1 MRFALCVALV
11 AAAAVMPASGAAR
24 QSFDFPPLMQPPAA
38 EHPGKLVWA
47 ELVTPDLAA
56 AERFYGGLFGWTFHE
71 IHAGETRYAIA
82 KLDNEPIAGLVQ
94 RSVQPDKH
102 GQSAWLPFL
111 SVSNVQETGQR
122 IVEHGGKELKA
133 PRAYRMRGQQATYT
147 DPQGAVFAVLNS
159 HSGDPPDV
167 LAAPGEWIWGAVI
180 TRDPDSDAAFYQD
193 VFGYEVFEL
202 PSDARGEH
210 LLLAS
215 ENYARAS
222 VNPLPQ
228 ANADVQPHWTGFV
241 RVTDVPHAAETAK
254 ALGGRVLVEPHE
266 DRHGGTV
273 ALLADP
279 AGAVIGIM
287 DWTQTTPPGESPAG
301 ESPPATAPP
310 GASK

>member
-1 MRFALCVALV
+1 MSRTLLVFSAGLLAIGVAS
-11 AAAAVMPASGAAR
+11 AAS
-24 QSFDFPPLMQPPAA
+24 QSLEFPPLMEPATT

-56 AERFYGGLFGWTFHE
+56 AERFYGGLFGWTFHD
-71 IHAGETRYAIA
+71 IRTGDTTYAIA
-82 KLDNEPIAGLVQ
+82 KLGNTPIAGLVQ
-94 RSVQPDKH
+94 RAAAPDRREQP
-102 GQSAWLPFL
+102 AWLPFL
-111 SVSNVQETGQR
+111 SVSNVQESAQR
-122 IVEHGGKELKA
+122 VLEHGGKELK
-133 PRAYRMRGQQATYT
+133 PSRAYRLRGKQAVYA

-159 HSGDPPDV
+159 HNGDPPDV
-167 LAAPGEWIWGAVI
+167 LAAPGEWIWGAVM

-228 ANADVQPHWTGFV
+228 ADDAQSHWIGFV
-241 RVTDVPHAAETAK
+241 RVSDVPRAAEAAK
-254 ALGGRVLVEPHE
+254 TFGGRVLVEPHP

-273 ALLADP
+273 ALLADR
-279 AGAVIGIM
+279 AGAPIGVM
-287 DWTQTTPPGESPAG
+287 DWTETS
-301 ESPPATAPP
+301 PP
-310 GASK
+310 GAAK